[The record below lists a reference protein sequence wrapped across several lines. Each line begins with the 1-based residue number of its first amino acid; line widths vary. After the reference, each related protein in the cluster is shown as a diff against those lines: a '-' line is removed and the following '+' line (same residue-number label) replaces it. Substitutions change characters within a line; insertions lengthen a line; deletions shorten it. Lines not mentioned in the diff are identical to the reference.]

1 MQGLEKGI
9 ADGGRRL
16 SKADRIKANV
26 AGATP
31 LMSDVRRHAITMVR
45 PLASAMSIRRNIFTM
60 PWQALP

>member
-1 MQGLEKGI
+1 M
-9 ADGGRRL
+9 GGRRL

-31 LMSDVRRHAITMVR
+31 PMSDVRRHAITMVR